1 MKIME
6 EIAEIVREIGRQQTD
21 NSYYRTCYG
30 LLKQLQDLVAQS
42 SDDLRC
48 LQQYETLFPS
58 NDFLPIHHIATELQN
73 SVAKLS
79 EQEKRSHSAWEN
91 LRSTT

>member
-1 MKIME
+1 ME

-79 EQEKRSHSAWEN
+79 E
-91 LRSTT
+91 

>member
-1 MKIME
+1 ME

-58 NDFLPIHHIATELQN
+58 NDFLPIHHIAAELQN
-73 SVAKLS
+73 SVAKLL
-79 EQEKRSHSAWEN
+79 EQEKKSHSAWQK